1 MSCAIP
7 DLLRRPRDRRL
18 GPTNCR
24 LGHPHWNTSSRGN
37 RHGTRADLLEMQS
50 YLQAISQ
57 KAIDA
62 TVSIRYGLAHGSGVI
77 VSEDGMILTAA
88 HVISPR
94 NQRALVR
101 LSDGRQVRAKPL
113 GRHLALDAC
122 MMKLEGNGPWPYLPA
137 GKSSSVKQGHWCVR
151 HRASRGL
158 RRRSWTG
165 RATGA
170 RAGI

>member
-1 MSCAIP
+1 MMRSQSARTRRGQGLLFLIASLIGVAVQANPCVAD
-7 DLLRRPRDRRL
+7 DLPGWSPALERIFAGKPPRDA
-18 GPTNCR
+18 
-24 LGHPHWNTSSRGN
+24 
-37 RHGTRADLLEMQS
+37 ADLLEMQS
-50 YLQAISQ
+50 YLQAVSQ

-77 VSEDGMILTAA
+77 VSENGMILTAA

-122 MMKLEGNGPWPYLPA
+122 MLKLEGEGPWP
-137 GKSSSVKQGHWCVR
+137 
-151 HRASRGL
+151 
-158 RRRSWTG
+158 
-165 RATGA
+165 
-170 RAGI
+170 